1 MAVSVFLTSLTIA
14 LVIGVDP
21 HKTLTAADLW
31 RFGLGISVTAPALIC
46 PAVSLRT
53 AKVLQRM
60 RKAHAELV
68 DLAEKDTLTG
78 LLNRRGFDAAAASVL
93 AEARRLSQ
101 PITALMCDIDM
112 FKDINDKYGHDFGD
126 VALVGVAQV
135 IRASIGDRAA
145 VLGRQGGDE
154 FAILLPRVDSE
165 EAANIA
171 QALRETCEAHACA
184 QQDSAGRITLSVGT
198 ATDSSGEAKL
208 QTLLSRADAALY
220 QAKRGGRNLIAPM
233 PQHRRVAGR
242 RGSQFA
248 GAV

>member
-112 FKDINDKYGHDFGD
+112 FKDINDKY
-126 VALVGVAQV
+126 
-135 IRASIGDRAA
+135 SEMSPWS
-145 VLGRQGGDE
+145 VLPKPFARQ
-154 FAILLPRVDSE
+154 SE
-165 EAANIA
+165 IA
-171 QALRETCEAHACA
+171 PPF
-184 QQDSAGRITLSVGT
+184 SAGRAEMNSRSFYRALTPK
-198 ATDSSGEAKL
+198 KL
-208 QTLLSRADAALY
+208 P
-220 QAKRGGRNLIAPM
+220 I
-233 PQHRRVAGR
+233 
-242 RGSQFA
+242 
-248 GAV
+248 